1 MLTLTVFMA
10 LLEGVVF
17 ARDFQHF
24 DFEKINLKEQMVF
37 NGKPL
42 HYIKVRASYDRGTRK
57 YSVTCGLCIER
68 TDRAEPLY
76 HLYYSILLYLQ

>member
-10 LLEGVVF
+10 LLDGVAF

-24 DFEKINLKEQMVF
+24 DFEKINLKEQMVL

-42 HYIKVRASYDRGTRK
+42 HYIKVSA
-57 YSVTCGLCIER
+57 
-68 TDRAEPLY
+68 
-76 HLYYSILLYLQ
+76 